1 VYNKIKLSRRVAV
14 ANKKSVKVAPASDH
28 PPKPK
33 INTFFAKSTE
43 PLKRPKSAEATI
55 VKYIFIPGNAQQ
67 NRAILQQISTE
78 MLVEGIHKNEL
89 FNTVTKAL
97 SSAKEKHKNLA
108 LFTVF
113 EITIPNN
120 KLRLED
126 DNYKFNLKDY
136 ITSTLNVQTKNG
148 KVIESVELPAE
159 PSKAGKSTELKTKFS
174 QSLPGEIS
182 EKSQIGIDDIDFSP
196 ENMPSSPR
204 PRKP

>member
-14 ANKKSVKVAPASDH
+14 VNKKSVKVAPASDH

-43 PLKRPKSAEATI
+43 PLERPKSAEATI
-55 VKYIFIPGNAQQ
+55 VKYIFIPG
-67 NRAILQQISTE
+67 
-78 MLVEGIHKNEL
+78 KNEL